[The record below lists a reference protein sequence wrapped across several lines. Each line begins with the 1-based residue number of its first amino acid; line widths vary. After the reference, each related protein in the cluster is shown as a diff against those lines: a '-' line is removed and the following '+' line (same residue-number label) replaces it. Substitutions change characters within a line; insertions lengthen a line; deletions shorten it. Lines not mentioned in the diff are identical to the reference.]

1 MNTARRSWLLNGP
14 WAWAWAWAWVGTLMW
29 LPGPAWPAAVE
40 VRVQGADGKPLDNAV
55 VFLESREAR
64 AAVKP
69 GAQVDIAQVARQ
81 FDPAVTVVPV
91 GTAVN
96 FPNRDTVR
104 HHVYSFSAV
113 KKLEIKLYV
122 GTPAA
127 PVVFDQPG
135 IAVLGCNI
143 HDNMAAW
150 VVIAPTPWYGKAG
163 ADGVVRWPQVPAGS
177 YRLRTWHTSL
187 PVGAPPADQ
196 ALVVAATPV
205 QAAVRL
211 PGAGP

>member
-1 MNTARRSWLLNGP
+1 MTLSRSALFLL
-14 WAWAWAWAWVGTLMW
+14 VM
-29 LPGPAWPAAVE
+29 LPGLAAAAALE
-40 VRVQGADGKPLDNAV
+40 VRVLTDDGKPLPDAV

-64 AAVKP
+64 AALKP

-104 HHVYSFSAV
+104 HHVYSFSPA
-113 KKLEIKLYV
+113 KKFEIKLYV
-122 GTPAA
+122 GTPAT

-150 VVIAPTPWYGKAG
+150 VVIVPTPWFGKAG
-163 ADGVVRWPQVPAGS
+163 AEGVVRWPNVPAGS

-187 PVGAPPADQ
+187 PVGSPAADQ
-196 ALVVAATPV
+196 PLVIGATEMQV
-205 QAAVRL
+205 AVRL
-211 PGAGP
+211 TGAVP

>member
-1 MNTARRSWLLNGP
+1 MWVLLPSLAG
-14 WAWAWAWAWVGTLMW
+14 
-29 LPGPAWPAAVE
+29 AAALE
-40 VRVQGADGKPLDNAV
+40 VRVLTDNGKPLLDAV

-64 AAVKP
+64 AALKP

-104 HHVYSFSAV
+104 HHVYSFSPA
-113 KKLEIKLYV
+113 KKFEIKLYV
-122 GTPAA
+122 GTPAT

-150 VVIAPTPWYGKAG
+150 VVIVPTPWFGKAG
-163 ADGVVRWPQVPAGS
+163 ADGVVRWPNVPAGS
-177 YRLRTWHTSL
+177 YRLRTWHASL
-187 PVGAPPADQ
+187 PMGAPAADQ
-196 ALVVAATPV
+196 PLVIGATEMQV
-205 QAAVRL
+205 AVRL
-211 PGAGP
+211 TGAVP